1 MAEFITKCPH
11 CQNDLQVED
20 GWIGI
25 DVDCPLCSKTFTV
38 QKSPAERLK
47 NNSRT
52 SSTHKCYCSNCKKE
66 YSNSVKFCSECG
78 SEIKTKSSNG
88 AKKSTQSDNSE
99 KSKIFY
105 DYFGLVAILI
115 GVPVLLTIWIDWP
128 RTIFWCTIPLW
139 GGCLAIFEEINRKL
153 QILLFVV
160 IICWGW
166 WAHTRVEIP
175 TTGQAK
181 ESKQIVKI
189 ASQAPAAT
197 SAQANNTSNIAEKK
211 SPPLEFSGIS
221 VNESEANIRAYFRNK
236 RWHYNS
242 QEDTF
247 HGRLWSNDTRN
258 KDTDVKIDSGKIIVT
273 FSLHQVELWFLGK
286 SELGLWDMETKMD
299 EMVYKNQPWKN
310 PNAEKRDKILKKAC
324 EHLLQYYQI
333 NNSLAEKYFEELQ
346 KKYGKAQVIGNRKII
361 KLKDGLIESEP
372 IEERVLKDNERVHLK
387 YTKIHITFYNR
398 QAAQKRLSEI

>member
-1 MAEFITKCPH
+1 MNESDKS
-11 CQNDLQVED
+11 V
-20 GWIGI
+20 
-25 DVDCPLCSKTFTV
+25 TFYT
-38 QKSPAERLK
+38 
-47 NNSRT
+47 
-52 SSTHKCYCSNCKKE
+52 
-66 YSNSVKFCSECG
+66 
-78 SEIKTKSSNG
+78 
-88 AKKSTQSDNSE
+88 
-99 KSKIFY
+99 
-105 DYFGLVAILI
+105 YFWLIVILI
-115 GVPVLLTIWIDWP
+115 GGLVLLTIWIDWP
-128 RTIFWCTIPLW
+128 RTIFWCTLPLW
-139 GGCLAIFEEINRKL
+139 GGCLGMIASEFGNNKL
-153 QILLFVV
+153 AILLLGG
-160 IICWGW
+160 IIWWGW
-166 WAHTRVEIP
+166 WAHTRVEMP
-175 TTGQAK
+175 TQEQTK
-181 ESKQIVKI
+181 ESQQIVKI

-211 SPPLEFSGIS
+211 SPQLEFLGIS

-242 QEDTF
+242 KEDTF

-273 FSLHQVELWFLGK
+273 FSLHQGELQFLGK
-286 SELGLWDMETKMD
+286 MELRQWDLETGMD
-299 EMVYKNQPWKN
+299 QMVYKSQPWKD
-310 PNAEKRDKILKKAC
+310 PNVEKRDKILKKAC

-387 YTKIHITFYNR
+387 YTKIRIIFYNR